1 MKKKYANR
9 PDWSRIIEKRYDQK
23 YIKDE
28 TFDGYLSCL
37 YLDKVRQPLVVT
49 YDKEQVCIVDDGY
62 KWLMLF
68 PMKKHFSL
76 TVMIN
81 NSTKIVQW
89 YFDIV
94 KSNEL
99 TEEEIPFSNDLY
111 LDCVLLPNGKHF
123 MLDEDELDN
132 AIMAGIISDAE
143 HKLAKIEAKE
153 LQESIISESN
163 ELINRTE
170 NYMNLFDM

>member
-81 NSTKIVQW
+81 NSTKIV
-89 YFDIV
+89 
-94 KSNEL
+94 
-99 TEEEIPFSNDLY
+99 
-111 LDCVLLPNGKHF
+111 
-123 MLDEDELDN
+123 
-132 AIMAGIISDAE
+132 
-143 HKLAKIEAKE
+143 
-153 LQESIISESN
+153 
-163 ELINRTE
+163 
-170 NYMNLFDM
+170 